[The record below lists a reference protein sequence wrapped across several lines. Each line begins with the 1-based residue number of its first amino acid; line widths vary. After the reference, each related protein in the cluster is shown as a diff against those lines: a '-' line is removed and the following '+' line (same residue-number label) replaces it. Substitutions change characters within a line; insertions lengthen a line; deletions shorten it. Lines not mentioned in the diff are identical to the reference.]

1 MTHIPT
7 ATLYT
12 FVDDDSNQF
21 IAMTGDTH
29 ALAEIGGGEE
39 STMSVEGIVLLWDEE
54 YTITDIQINPL
65 QMLHHFDPAQYEGL
79 GIGPAMYYSVLI
91 RVMLSPRF

>member
-1 MTHIPT
+1 MTHIPS

-21 IAMTGDTH
+21 IAITGDTQ
-29 ALAEIGGGEE
+29 ALETIAGGEE
-39 STMSVEGIVLLWDEE
+39 STMSVEGIVILWDEE

-65 QMLHHFDPAQYEGL
+65 RQIHRFDPTEYQGL
-79 GIGPAMYYSVLI
+79 GIGNAMDYSILV